1 LKPFLFNPERK
12 HIGILVNVFLV
23 ISILYF
29 FSSIFYGLDFTD
41 SFYHLNQAL
50 HPANDIY
57 LYPFFLSSVIIKG
70 IIGFVGPEI
79 IHLRFLNSLM
89 LFFSILIP
97 FFIIKIKKP
106 REEVLFY
113 IACGLF
119 LFTPF
124 NVNILGYDSIS
135 IFILSLIF
143 SLSVLYLQ
151 KANLYVLLL
160 LSFLCSLAILVR
172 LPNLLVV
179 PIVLSVIG
187 ISGKIQTGH
196 FTWKPAVLYLGLTLL
211 LVFFGF
217 SLYYANFEEFYGAS
231 ANSSS
236 HDLKILF
243 YNYFLH
249 GLRILLFITLILGG
263 YFAFKKSGRKIPKWV
278 IYAVT
283 GLFFIILIGVFV
295 IRSKYSQN
303 YSLFLTAFALSIIIV
318 QIMRNRKNLLSIQN
332 LVLYLYVLFLFINP
346 FGSNTGLLKAASLF
360 LLLPF
365 VLSFQNLKPDK
376 YWLLI
381 LIVLLPF
388 SFIEKLS
395 GTYEDDG
402 IPLLN
407 TTLTIPAL
415 HPVKTTKTRA
425 AFLEKINSEIREL
438 KKNNVEVY
446 FYGDK
451 SHIFHYL
458 YPGTNLNI
466 NSFFQPIDELVYYP
480 KIEQII
486 NKKQRVAIF
495 IIQSYP
501 GNETRMQH
509 IVGDELLNDGF
520 KKIKTESFD
529 YYLRIK
535 TKKISRINTDYT
547 DQK

>member
-1 LKPFLFNPERK
+1 MS
-12 HIGILVNVFLV
+12 VFLV

-50 HPANDIY
+50 YPANDIY

-119 LFTPF
+119 LFAPF

-160 LSFLCSLAILVR
+160 LALGCSVAVLIR
-172 LPNLLVV
+172 FPNILVV
-179 PIVLSVIG
+179 PTVLSVIG
-187 ISGKIQTGH
+187 ISGKIQIGH
-196 FTWKPAVLYLGLTLL
+196 FAVKPAALFLGLSILFVL
-211 LVFFGF
+211 SGF
-217 SLYYANFEEFYGAS
+217 SMYYSNFGEFYGAT

-236 HDLKILF
+236 HDLKMLF
-243 YNYFLH
+243 YNYFRH
-249 GLRILLFITLILGG
+249 GLKMFLIIFLILGG
-263 YFAFKKSGRKIPKWV
+263 YFTFKKVGDKVSKYIV
-278 IYAVT
+278 YAGA
-283 GLFFIILIGVFV
+283 GLFFIILFGLFV
-295 IRSKYSQN
+295 IRSKYSQD
-303 YSLFLTAFALSIIIV
+303 YSLFLTSLALSIVIVSII
-318 QIMRNRKNLLSIQN
+318 QNRKDLLNIQN
-332 LVLYLYVLFLFINP
+332 LVLFVYILFLFINP
-346 FGSNTGLLKAASLF
+346 FGSNTGLLKATSLF

-365 VLSFQNLKPDK
+365 VLSFLNFKPEP
-376 YWLLI
+376 YWMLI

-388 SFIEKLS
+388 SLIEKLS
-395 GTYEDDG
+395 MTYEDKG
-402 IPLLN
+402 
-407 TTLTIPAL
+407 IPAL
-415 HPVKTTKTRA
+415 DTTVNINSLNIIKTTGTRA
-425 AFLEKINSEIREL
+425 AFLENIDAEIKEL
-438 KKNNVEVY
+438 KKNNVQVY

-458 YPGTNLNI
+458 YPETSMNI
-466 NSFFQPIDELVYYP
+466 NSFFQPVEELIYYP
-480 KIEQII
+480 QIEQQIRGHD
-486 NKKQRVAIF
+486 RVAIF
-495 IIQSYP
+495 VIEAYP
-501 GNETRMQH
+501 GNEAS
-509 IVGDELLNDGF
+509 VVYPLEEKLLNDGF
-520 KKIKTESFD
+520 EKLVKGSFD

-535 TKKISRINTDYT
+535 MKKISRINTDYT

>member
-1 LKPFLFNPERK
+1 MNLKSFLLNPERK
-12 HIGILVNVFLV
+12 HIGLLVNVFLV
-23 ISILYF
+23 LSVLYF

-50 HPANDIY
+50 YPANDIY
-57 LYPFFLSSVIIKG
+57 LNTFFLSSVIIKG
-70 IIGFVGPEI
+70 IIGFVGPEVI
-79 IHLRFLNSLM
+79 YLRFLNSLM
-89 LFFSILIP
+89 LFFSVLIP
-97 FFIIKIKKP
+97 FFLIKIEKP

-113 IACGLF
+113 IVYGLF
-119 LFTPF
+119 LFSPF

-160 LSFLCSLAILVR
+160 LSFIGSLAVLIR
-172 LPNLLVV
+172 LPNIIVV
-179 PIVLSVIG
+179 PIVLLVIG
-187 ISGKIQTGH
+187 ISGKIQKGH
-196 FTWKPAVLYLGLTLL
+196 FSWKPAALFLGLTLL

-217 SLYYANFEEFYGAS
+217 SMYYSQIDELLGAS

-236 HDLKILF
+236 HDLNILF

-249 GLRILLFITLILGG
+249 GLKILSFITLISGG
-263 YFAFKKSGRKIPKWV
+263 YFVFKKSGGEVPKLV
-278 IYAVT
+278 KYVVT

-318 QIMRNRKNLLSIQN
+318 HIIRNRKNWLSIQN

-346 FGSNTGLLKAASLF
+346 FGSNTGLLKAVSLF

-365 VLSFQNLKPDK
+365 VLSFTNLKPEK

-381 LIVLLPF
+381 LIVLVPF

-395 GTYEDDG
+395 GTYEDNS
-402 IPLLN
+402 IPVLN

-425 AFLEKINSEIREL
+425 AFLEKIDSEISEL

-458 YPGTNLNI
+458 YPETAMNI
-466 NSFFQPIDELVYYP
+466 NSFFQPVEELMYYSQ
-480 KIEQII
+480 IEQ
-486 NKKQRVAIF
+486 KLQDHDRAAIF
-495 IIQSYP
+495 IIDSYP
-501 GNETRMQH
+501 VNDATGGHSLE
-509 IVGDELLNDGF
+509 EKLLNEGF
-520 KKIKTESFD
+520 EKLIKAPVHYYLKIKNNS
-529 YYLRIK
+529 
-535 TKKISRINTDYT
+535 KKHP
-547 DQK
+547 